1 MAKKTT
7 KAETAASAENKSL
20 GELVDASEFVV
31 LGNNGSA
38 LSALAYNIAGES
50 IDEFDLDRVRVPAGG
65 LTVFETPEGEAV
77 KTIDGIMISVG
88 IRRAYWSKPFGD
100 GGNVPPD
107 CSSTDGLVGIG
118 EPGGNCAHCP
128 FNQFGSAFKQDG
140 SQGRGKRCRESR
152 AIFVIRAEDRLPLVI
167 TAPATSLKNTKKY
180 LMSLPVRRTQA
191 ITRFSLV
198 KDKSADGVEY
208 AKIVLTY
215 VGRIEERFA
224 EPLLQ
229 YANALGGVL
238 TARAPSALDY
248 SGHSAVGNLNSP
260 DESAVAEM
268 MNVDDIPPDAAEDDG
283 DYDVEPSDE

>member
-1 MAKKTT
+1 MAKKQD
-7 KAETAASAENKSL
+7 KAATASDKTL
-20 GELVDASEFVV
+20 GALIDASEFVV
-31 LGNNGSA
+31 LGDNGEA
-38 LSALAYNIAGES
+38 LNALAYNIAGEQ

-88 IRRAYWSKPFGD
+88 IRRAFWARPFGD

-107 CSSTDGLVGIG
+107 CSSTDGLVGLG
-118 EPGGNCAHCP
+118 DPGGNCAHCP
-128 FNQFGSAFKQDG
+128 YNQFGSSLKQDG

-180 LMSLPVRRTQA
+180 LMGLPVRRTSA

-198 KDKSADGVEY
+198 KDKSADGIEY

-224 EPLLQ
+224 EPLLN

-248 SGHSAVGNLNSP
+248 SGGRSSVGNLKAP
-260 DESAVAEM
+260 DDGSVVDSM
-268 MNVDDIPPDAAEDDG
+268 MNVDDVPDDDDSG
-283 DYDVEPSDE
+283 DYDAEPSDG